1 MYIKEVN
8 ITGFRSYKEL
18 TTIRNFSS
26 KHNVV
31 VGRNG
36 SGKSNFFTA
45 IQFVLSND
53 FSSLT
58 LQDKN
63 AFLHEGVGSRAPI
76 AKVEIV
82 FDNTDRRIPTDSD
95 EVRIMRQVGQKKDQF
110 FIDNKPVTRTEI
122 VNLMESAGFS
132 RSNPYYI
139 VKQGKITELATASD
153 PYRLKLIK
161 EVAGTRVFDEKKD
174 ESTKILHE
182 TQTKI
187 EKSVQLLGYINE
199 RLKKLEEEKED
210 LKEYQKWDKMR
221 RAIEYTIYDLE
232 IKEARSKNEKLT
244 SHREKINAQQNEVE
258 TKLIQAKMSIQEAE
272 MQIRRLETHY
282 KGVKEERATLL
293 KEQTDLMERKTQL
306 ELAIRDL
313 AEDVD
318 RERSGREI
326 AEHSLQQLKR
336 DIAEKEGQLEQL
348 QPQFE
353 QLLEEESQL
362 GSDIRIGEQKCRE
375 LYAKQGHREQ
385 FKTVEER
392 DRHLRKEIH
401 WIERRIDE
409 TEHQI
414 TEIEESIVEDGKE
427 HKRLRTEFHD
437 LEQILREK
445 STRMDT
451 LNAEEKQRKA
461 ELDRAMNAR
470 MENARQEKDVRE
482 RLTLVQYEMQ
492 QSEQELRRLT
502 SKAVLNGINSVN
514 QVLEE
519 MRQNGNGQNIVEGYF
534 GRVID
539 LFECE
544 SQYNKA
550 VEVTAESRLF
560 YHVVSDDR
568 VAMKLLER
576 INQRGLPGEVN
587 FYPLN
592 RVLVK
597 DRRPVSDAD
606 ASPILDHLQY
616 DPNFEPVFRSIF
628 GNCVF
633 VRDLAAGSRVAKQ
646 ERFDCV
652 TLDGDQ
658 VSRRG
663 PMTGGYIDRKRS
675 KIDLAKKLRNFE
687 REKIN
692 SEEQADV
699 LSLSVSDSLKEVER
713 IRLEI
718 SKLAMDIQMLSKEHK
733 ALLEKKR
740 SVSEL
745 LSQHSLNLEPKKSQK
760 TVLRNRI
767 RELEAHRKLVQDQL
781 GTELQS
787 QLSSEERDELDG
799 VEDEIKAKKED
810 MDKLMRQRMEVENRI
825 QTLKNQLQSNLL
837 RKREN
842 LNAKIESITVGEKG
856 HKLAT
861 EQTEVKLVNER
872 LNRVIG
878 RLQELDLD
886 LGKYDTEKEELGNAL
901 DAHQEESRELNE
913 QLEEFAKNAE
923 IYCTKIANI
932 QSKREECLRK
942 ITDIGSLPTDTAMGK
957 YDTMGL
963 KQLDKKLTEC
973 MNELKKYENVN
984 KKALDQFMRASTQK
998 EELTKRVEELQNNEK
1013 TIQDLLS
1020 VLENRRF
1027 ETLQLTFKQVA
1038 KNFEDVFKK
1047 LIPQGTANL
1056 VMQKVDPSM
1065 DTSSQSDASSQPRKS
1080 QPKHVLETF
1089 VGTSIKVS
1097 FTGTQEVREISALSG
1112 GQKTLVAL
1120 ALIFA
1125 IQKCDPA
1132 PFYLFDEIDAALDQE
1147 HRRAVAEMIHE
1158 LSEIAQFITTTF
1170 RAELLEHAE
1179 KFYGVRF
1186 RDKMSYID
1194 DISQQQAQDFVQ
1206 DDQTHS

>member
-18 TTIRNFSS
+18 TTVRNFSS

-53 FSSLT
+53 FSSLN
-58 LQDKN
+58 QADRH
-63 AFLHEGVGSRAPI
+63 AFLHEGVGSRAPL

-82 FDNTDRRIPTDSD
+82 FDNTDRRIPTEND
-95 EVRIMRQVGQKKDQF
+95 EVRIMRQVGPKKDQF
-110 FIDNKPVTRTEI
+110 FIDNKQVTRTEI

-139 VKQGKITELATASD
+139 VKQGKITELATAAD
-153 PYRLKLIK
+153 AYRLKLIK

-174 ESTKILHE
+174 ESTKILHD
-182 TQTKI
+182 TQAKI
-187 EKSVQLLGYINE
+187 AKSVQLLGYIND
-199 RLKKLEEEKED
+199 RLLKLEEEKED

-232 IKEARSKNEKLT
+232 IKEAKSKYEKLT

-258 TKLIQAKMSIQEAE
+258 TKLIQAKMSIQEVE
-272 MQIRRLETHY
+272 MQIHQLETHY
-282 KGVKEERATLL
+282 KGVKEERTTLL
-293 KEQTDLMERKTQL
+293 KEQSDLMERKTQL

-318 RERSGREI
+318 RERSGRDM
-326 AEHSLQQLKR
+326 AEQSLRQLKR
-336 DIAEKEGQLEQL
+336 DIAEKEGQLEKL

-353 QLLEEESQL
+353 RLVEDESRL

-375 LYAKQGHREQ
+375 LYAKQGHQEQ

-414 TEIEESIVEDGKE
+414 REIDEAIVEDGKE
-427 HKRLRTEFHD
+427 HERLQTEFQDHAR
-437 LEQILREK
+437 ILHEK
-445 STRMDT
+445 SVRMDT
-451 LNAEEKQRKA
+451 LNAEEKQKKA
-461 ELDRAMNAR
+461 ELDKAMYVR

-482 RLTLVQYEMQ
+482 RLTMVQYEVQ

-502 SKAVLNGINSVN
+502 SKTVLNGIASLN
-514 QVLEE
+514 QVLDEL
-519 MRQNGNGQNIVEGYF
+519 RQSGSNGQNIADGYY

-550 VEVTAESRLF
+550 IEVTAESRLF
-560 YHVVSDDR
+560 FHVVRDDR

-576 INQRGLPGEVN
+576 INQRGLPGELN

-592 RVLVK
+592 RILVK
-597 DRRPVSDAD
+597 DRRPVADAD

-616 DPNFEPVFRSIF
+616 DPDFEAVFRSIF
-628 GNCVF
+628 GNSVF

-663 PMTGGYIDRKRS
+663 PMSGGYIDRKRS
-675 KIDLAKKLRNFE
+675 KIDLARKLRNFKRE
-687 REKIN
+687 RAKL
-692 SEEQADV
+692 EEQTDV
-699 LSLSVSDSLKEVER
+699 LAQNVAESMTEVER

-718 SKLAMDIQMLSKEHK
+718 TKLTMDIQLLSKEHK
-733 ALLEKKR
+733 IVLEKKR
-740 SVSEL
+740 SISEL
-745 LSQHSLNLEPKKSQK
+745 LNQHSLNLEPKKNQK
-760 TVLRNRI
+760 THLGNRI
-767 RELEAHRKLVQDQL
+767 RELEAHRTLVTDQL

-787 QLSSEERDELDG
+787 QLSNQEREHVDQI
-799 VEDEIKAKKED
+799 EDDIKAKKEQ
-810 MDKLMRQRMEVENRI
+810 MDKLMRQRMEAENRI

-842 LNAKIESITVGEKG
+842 LNAG
-856 HKLAT
+856 HRLAT
-861 EQTEVKLVNER
+861 EQSEVKMVNER
-872 LNRVIG
+872 LNRVLG
-878 RLQELDLD
+878 RLQELELD
-886 LGKYDTEKEELGNAL
+886 LGKYDTEKEELSNTL
-901 DAHQEESRELNE
+901 DAHQEGSRELNE
-913 QLEEFAKNAE
+913 QLEECAKNAE

-942 ITDIGSLPTDTAMGK
+942 IRDIGSLPADTALGK

-963 KQLDKKLTEC
+963 KQLDRRLTEC

-998 EELTKRVEELQNNEK
+998 EELTKRVEELQNNER
-1013 TIQDLLS
+1013 TIQELLT
-1020 VLENRRF
+1020 VLENRRY

-1038 KNFEDVFKK
+1038 KNFEDVFNK
-1047 LIPQGTANL
+1047 LIPQGKANL
-1056 VMQKVDPSM
+1056 VMQKD
-1065 DTSSQSDASSQPRKS
+1065 SSADSQQKKP
-1080 QPKHVLETF
+1080 QPVHVMETF

-1097 FTGTQEVREISALSG
+1097 FTGVQEVREISALSG

-1158 LSEIAQFITTTF
+1158 LSENAQFITTTF
-1170 RAELLEHAE
+1170 RAELLEHSE

-1194 DISQQQAQDFVQ
+1194 EISQQQAQDFVQ